1 MKKQILSI
9 TNKELSSYFGSPL
22 AIIFLGSF
30 LAAVLFIFFTV
41 EAFFVRGVADVRP
54 LFRWMPVLLIFLMA
68 ALTMR
73 QWSEEQRSG
82 TQELLLTLPVNF
94 LHLVLG
100 KFLAVMGMIGVALA
114 LTLPLP
120 ITVSILG
127 NLDWGPV
134 IGGYLAALLMAGAY
148 AAIGLFVSSRT
159 DNQIV
164 ALISTVLLGGLF
176 YLLGTR
182 GVTDFVGGGTSEIL
196 WSLGTGS
203 RFESIQ
209 RGVIDLRDLVY
220 YASLT
225 AFFLMLNTVSLDSV
239 RWSPFQEDYRR
250 KVTITTGLLGLNL
263 LLLNVWLFPL
273 QGLRLDLTAQREYSL
288 SQTTKDLFDNL
299 GEPLLIRG
307 YISEKTHPLLAP
319 LVPRIRD
326 MFREYEIAANG
337 QVTAEVIDPIQDPE
351 AEAEANQTYGIRPMP
366 FQVSDRYEASV
377 INSYFDI
384 LIRYGDQ
391 TVILNF
397 QDLIQVDAPP
407 SGSIDV
413 RLRNLEYD
421 LTRGIKRVVFG
432 FQSVDAVLAA
442 LDEPVTL
449 SFYIS
454 SATMPASL
462 VEGEQLIS
470 SVANEIEASAD
481 GKFIYQLIDLDAPD
495 SPVNQSFLR
504 DTYGLEPFP
513 VSFFSTEGYYAHMIM
528 ESGDE
533 AQLIYP
539 PANLSEGEI
548 RTTIESAL
556 KRGSSGFLKVVGIWT
571 PPAPPPQNSQFGGPP
586 PAFSD
591 YNLIREQLSQEYTVK
606 DVDLAT
612 GQLPPDVDILLVMGP
627 RDLGEMELFAIDQFL
642 MRGGAVT
649 MALNPYQVGIDQFSG
664 NLLLQPNNTGLDEWL
679 GNHGVT
685 LSQSL
690 VLDEQNQ
697 PFPVPVLRQVGGFQ
711 VQEIQAV
718 DYPLFVDIR
727 PDGMDTDN
735 PIAANLPAVTMNW
748 ASSIELGAEASE
760 SLETSILLQSS
771 DSSWLRADTSIQP
784 DFVLYPEWGFA
795 IGEERQSYPLAVSM
809 QGSFESYFKDK
820 PSPFETE
827 ASDEAAEELLPGPE
841 ATGAEAASPP
851 PPAGTITASPE
862 SSRLVVIGSAAF
874 AEDSILNLSSQL
886 VQDGYLNNL
895 QFLQNVVDW
904 SVEDLDLLA
913 IRSRGSTSRAL
924 LPMDEG
930 AQSAWEIAN
939 YIVALLALVGIYYA
953 WRVRGS
959 NEIPMELVPV
969 STEVTE

>member
-1 MKKQILSI
+1 MKRQLLSI
-9 TNKELSSYFGSPL
+9 TRKELSSYFGSPL
-22 AIIFLGSF
+22 AIIFLGTF

-41 EAFFVRGVADVRP
+41 ETFFVRGVADVRP

-82 TQELLLTLPVNF
+82 TQELLLTLPVNL

-100 KFLAVMGMIGVALA
+100 KFLAVMGMIGLALA

-120 ITVSILG
+120 ITVAILG

-134 IGGYLAALLMAGAY
+134 VGGYLAALLMAGAY

-176 YLLGTR
+176 YIVGTR

-220 YASLT
+220 YTSLT

-239 RWSPFQEDYRR
+239 RWSPFQEAYRR
-250 KVTITTGLLGLNL
+250 KVTITTGLIGLNL
-263 LLLNVWLFPL
+263 LLLNGWLFPL
-273 QGLRLDLTAQREYSL
+273 QGLRVDLTAQREYSL

-299 GEPLLIRG
+299 QEPLLIRG
-307 YISEKTHPLLAP
+307 YISEKTHPLLTP

-351 AEAEANQTYGIRPMP
+351 IEAEANQTYGIRPTP

-391 TVILNF
+391 TVILSF

-421 LTRGIKRVVFG
+421 LTRGIKKVVFG

-442 LDEPVTL
+442 LEEPVTL
-449 SFYIS
+449 SYFIS
-454 SATMPASL
+454 SATAPTSL
-462 VEGEQLIS
+462 LDGGQTIT
-470 SVANEIEASAD
+470 SVANEIEAASN
-481 GKFIYQLIDLDAPD
+481 GKFIYELFDLDAPG
-495 SPVNQSFLR
+495 SPVSQQTMR
-504 DTYGLEPFP
+504 EVYGLEPFP
-513 VSFFSTEGYYAHMIM
+513 VSFFSSDGYYAHMIM
-528 ESGDE
+528 QIGDE
-533 AQLIYP
+533 AQLLYP

-556 KRGSSGFLKVVGIWT
+556 KRSSSGFLKVVGVWT
-571 PPAPPPQNSQFGGPP
+571 PPDPPPQNPQFGGAPP
-586 PAFSD
+586 SFSD
-591 YNLIREQLSQEYTVK
+591 YNLIREQLGQEYTVR
-606 DVDLAT
+606 DVALNT
-612 GQLPPDVDILLVMGP
+612 GQVPSDIDILLVFGP
-627 RDLGEMELFAIDQFL
+627 QELTEFEIFAIDQHL

-649 MALNPYQVGIDQFSG
+649 LALNPYQLGADQFAG
-664 NLLLQPNNTGLDEWL
+664 NLNLLPNNTGLDDWL
-679 GNHGVT
+679 KNNGVS

-690 VLDEQNQ
+690 ILDEQNQ
-697 PFPVPVLRQVGGFQ
+697 PFPVPVVRQVGDFQ

-718 DYPLFVDIR
+718 DYPFFVDVR

-748 ASSIELGAEASE
+748 AVPVELDPEKSEAYESSVLLRSSA
-760 SLETSILLQSS
+760 TSWLSS
-771 DSSWLRADTSIQP
+771 DSSIQP
-784 DFVLYPEWGFA
+784 DFALYPDLGFA
-795 IGEERQSYPLAVSM
+795 AGSEQQSYPLAVSM
-809 QGSFESYFKDK
+809 QGSFESYFKER

-827 ASDEAAEELLPGPE
+827 AAGDDSTAPLPGTDPS
-841 ATGAEAASPP
+841 APDAVPPP
-851 PPAGTITASPE
+851 PPAGTITTSPE
-862 SSRLVVIGSAAF
+862 SSRLVIIGSAAF
-874 AEDSILNLSSQL
+874 AEDFVLNLSSQL
-886 VQDGYLNNL
+886 VPEGYLNNL

-913 IRSRGSTSRAL
+913 IRSRGSSTRTL
-924 LPMDEG
+924 PPMDEG
-930 AQSAWEIAN
+930 SQSAWELVN
-939 YIVALLALVGIYYA
+939 YVVALLALVGIYYT
-953 WRVRGS
+953 WRVRGQS
-959 NEIPMELVPV
+959 ETAMELIPA
-969 STEVTE
+969 STEVTD